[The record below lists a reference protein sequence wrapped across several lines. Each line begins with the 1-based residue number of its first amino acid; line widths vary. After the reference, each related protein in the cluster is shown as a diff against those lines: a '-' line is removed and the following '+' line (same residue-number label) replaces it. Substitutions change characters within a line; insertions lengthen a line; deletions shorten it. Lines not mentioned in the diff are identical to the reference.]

1 MSHSPRKASRR
12 STVFSILGCLGV
24 VGRESPSGGV
34 GRSDENGCE
43 NVSEGAAAD
52 GMSVFIEG
60 RSRGFVVECVEDARA
75 GAGRGGSGIEAR
87 PALMPTEVC
96 THRRKGEECRTT

>member
-1 MSHSPRKASRR
+1 MSHSPRNASRR
-12 STVFSILGCLGV
+12 STVFSILGFLGV

-34 GRSDENGCE
+34 GRSENGCE
-43 NVSEGAAAD
+43 NVSEGAIAG
-52 GMSVFIEG
+52 GMSVLREG

-75 GAGRGGSGIEAR
+75 RVGRGGSGIEAR

-96 THRRKGEECRTT
+96 THRKNGEECRTT